1 MNWLRE
7 VRRRLRMLMHGRQ
20 FDADLEEEMQL
31 HLELR
36 QQEHLASGMTADSA
50 RAAARRRFGN
60 VTALRE
66 KSHMAW
72 GWEWFEH
79 LARDIRHSLRMLG
92 KSRGFTI
99 VVVLTLALGIGA
111 NTAIFSVVYSALLR
125 PLPYREPGKLFHL
138 GESRSQADNSTN
150 GAQASYPDYL
160 DWKHT
165 AKSIQ
170 SFAAYSGDAF
180 TLAANGEP
188 KNTFAAQVTP
198 SFFSTLG
205 VKPALGRDFLD
216 DEMQPD
222 GPHVTIL
229 TDGFWRTEFGAD
241 PNIIGRVIHLDGKPA
256 TIVGVLPRGF
266 EFATANSA
274 PLWVPIHQTGDLITR
289 RSLHWLT
296 VVGRLAPGVSPDQA
310 HAEMQSI
317 SAQLSREYP
326 KENGSISFV
335 MESLMEQIVGKV
347 RPILLILLGAVGF
360 VLLITCANV
369 ANLLM
374 TRSIGRRKEF
384 AVRSALGAS
393 RASLLSQLL
402 TESLLLSFV
411 GAAIGLVGAHWG
423 VNLLVAAIPESQLQA
438 MPYLRN
444 AGINL
449 AVLLFLSGVT
459 VLTGVL
465 FGLAPGLDASRTSLN
480 DVLKYASRGGTSAG
494 HARLRNTLVIAEIS
508 ISLVLLVGAG
518 LLLKSLHALLGQDP
532 GFNLHNVLTFSV
544 NLPDYS
550 YPVEKTPPYY
560 SAAAVRFDHE
570 FTGRLRSVPGILD
583 VGQASG
589 IPATGGSGT
598 IRFVV
603 EGRPTAIG
611 QEDECQIIAVSTGYF
626 SSLKIPLSD
635 GRFFSASDAHDAP
648 SVVVVSRAF
657 VKAYF
662 PGENPVGKR
671 VRFTFSAQNPFLQ
684 IVGVAGDTA
693 SIDLA
698 ASPPAI
704 IYTPN
709 DQGPSTFLSYM
720 VRTAGEPVAFVGAA
734 RAALQRMDSQLSLI
748 QPQSLEEVA
757 NQSPS
762 VFLRRYPSYIIG
774 CFAALALILA
784 VVGLY
789 GLISHRV
796 LQRTREIGIRVA
808 LGAQRR
814 DIMRMVLRQGIRAT
828 LAGVGIGVVAGLA
841 LTRLL
846 SSLLYGVT
854 PGDWLTF
861 LSVALLLLAVAIAAC
876 SIPARRAMRVE
887 PIVALRYE

>member
-1 MNWLRE
+1 MGTLTQNLRYA
-7 VRRRLRMLMHGRQ
+7 M
-20 FDADLEEEMQL
+20 
-31 HLELR
+31 
-36 QQEHLASGMTADSA
+36 
-50 RAAARRRFGN
+50 RALWN
-60 VTALRE
+60 
-66 KSHMAW
+66 SP
-72 GWEWFEH
+72 
-79 LARDIRHSLRMLG
+79 
-92 KSRGFTI
+92 GFTL

-111 NTAIFSVVYSALLR
+111 NTAIFSVVYSALLH
-125 PLPYREPGKLFHL
+125 PLPYRDPGKLFHL
-138 GESRSQADNSTN
+138 GESRSQSDNSAN

-160 DWKHT
+160 DWKRT

-170 SFAAYSGDAF
+170 SFASYSGDAF
-180 TLAANGEP
+180 TLSANGEP
-188 KNTFAAQVTP
+188 KNIFAAQVTP

-216 DEMQPD
+216 GEMRED
-222 GPHVTIL
+222 GPPVTIL

-241 PNIIGRVIHLDGKPA
+241 PQVIGRIIHLDGKPA
-256 TIVGVLPRGF
+256 TIVGVLPRDF
-266 EFATANSA
+266 EFAPGRSA
-274 PLWVPIHQTGDLITR
+274 PLWVPIHQSGDAITR
-289 RSLHWLT
+289 RSLRWLS
-296 VVGRLAPGVSPDQA
+296 VFGRLAPGVSPDQA
-310 HAEMQSI
+310 RAEMQSI
-317 SAQLSREYP
+317 NAQLARAYP
-326 KENGSISFV
+326 KENGSTLFV
-335 MESLMEQIVGKV
+335 MESLTEQIVGKV

-369 ANLLM
+369 ANLVM

-393 RASLLSQLL
+393 RASLFSQLL
-402 TESLLLSFV
+402 TESLLLSFI
-411 GAAIGLVGAHWG
+411 GAAVGLLGAQWG
-423 VNLLVAAIPESQLQA
+423 VNLLVAAIPESQLQS
-438 MPYLRN
+438 MPYLRDT
-444 AGINL
+444 GMNL
-449 AVLLFLSGVT
+449 PVLLFLGGVA
-459 VLTGVL
+459 VLTGIL

-480 DVLKYASRGGTSAG
+480 DVLKNESRGGTRAG

-544 NLPDYS
+544 NLPDS
-550 YPVEKTPPYY
+550 TYPSDKTPPYY

-570 FTGRLRSVPGILD
+570 FTQRLRSLPGILE
-583 VGQASG
+583 VGQTSG
-589 IPATGGSGT
+589 IPASGGSGT

-603 EGRPTAIG
+603 EGRPTATG
-611 QEDECQIIAVSTGYF
+611 QEDECQIITVSTGYF
-626 SSLKIPLSD
+626 SSLKIPLAD
-635 GRFFSASDAHDAP
+635 GRFFTPNDSRDAP
-648 SVVVVSRAF
+648 GTVVVSRAF
-657 VKAYF
+657 TKAYF

-671 VRFTFSAQNPFLQ
+671 IRFTYSAQNPFLQ
-684 IVGVAGDTA
+684 IVGVAADTA

-698 ASPPAI
+698 APPPPI

-709 DQGPSTFLSYM
+709 DQGPSTYLSYM
-720 VRTAGEPVAFVGAA
+720 MRTGGEPGAFVGAV
-734 RAALQRMDSQLSLI
+734 RAALQEMDPQLPLI
-748 QPQSLEEVA
+748 QPQSLEQIA

-762 VFLRRYPSYIIG
+762 VFLRRYPSYLIG
-774 CFAALALILA
+774 SLAALALVLA

-789 GLISHRV
+789 GLISHMV

-828 LAGVGIGVVAGLA
+828 LAGVAVGVVAGLA

-846 SSLLYGVT
+846 RSLLFGVT

-861 LSVALLLLAVAIAAC
+861 LSVALLLLVVALAAC
-876 SIPARRAMRVE
+876 SIPARRATRVD

>member
-1 MNWLRE
+1 MGTLAQNLRYAI
-7 VRRRLRMLMHGRQ
+7 RTLRNNPG
-20 FDADLEEEMQL
+20 F
-31 HLELR
+31 
-36 QQEHLASGMTADSA
+36 
-50 RAAARRRFGN
+50 
-60 VTALRE
+60 AL
-66 KSHMAW
+66 
-72 GWEWFEH
+72 
-79 LARDIRHSLRMLG
+79 
-92 KSRGFTI
+92 

-138 GESRSQADNSTN
+138 GESRSQLDNSAG

-165 AKSIQ
+165 ARSIQ
-170 SFAAYSGDAF
+170 SLAGYSGDAF
-180 TLAANGEP
+180 TLAASGEP

-198 SFFSTLG
+198 NFFSTLG
-205 VKPALGRDFLD
+205 VKPALGRDFVE

-241 PNIIGRVIHLDGKPA
+241 PNIVGRVIHLDGKPA
-256 TIVGVLPRGF
+256 TIISVLPRDF
-266 EFATANSA
+266 EFAPANSA
-274 PLWVPIHQTGDLITR
+274 PVWVPIHQSGDPITR
-289 RSLHWLT
+289 RSLRWLT
-296 VVGRLAPGVSPDQA
+296 VVGRVAPGFSARQVRT
-310 HAEMQSI
+310 EMESI
-317 SAQLSREYP
+317 NAQLAQEYP
-326 KENGSISFV
+326 RQNSSTYFV
-335 MESLMEQIVGKV
+335 MESLTEQIVGKV
-347 RPILLILLGAVGF
+347 RPILLVLLGAVGF

-393 RASLLSQLL
+393 RTALLSQLL
-402 TESLLLSFV
+402 TESLFLSFL
-411 GAAIGLVGAHWG
+411 GALVGLVCAQWG
-423 VNLLVAAIPESQLQA
+423 VNLLIAAIPESQLQA

-449 AVLLFLSGVT
+449 PVLLFLCGVT
-459 VLTGVL
+459 VITGLL
-465 FGLAPGLDASRTSLN
+465 FGFAPGLDASRMSLN
-480 DVLKYASRGGTSAG
+480 DVLKDESRGGTSAG

-518 LLLKSLHALLGQDP
+518 LLLKSLNALLGQDP

-544 NLPDYS
+544 NLPDS
-550 YPVEKTPPYY
+550 AYPSDKNFPYY

-570 FTGRLRSVPGILD
+570 FTRRLRTLPGVVE

-589 IPATGGSGT
+589 IPANGGSGS
-598 IRFVV
+598 IRFIV
-603 EGRPTAIG
+603 EGRPTAVG
-611 QEDECQIIAVSTGYF
+611 QEDECQILGVSTGYF

-635 GRFFSASDAHDAP
+635 GRFFSDTDAQGSPD
-648 SVVVVSRAF
+648 VVVVSRAF
-657 VKAYF
+657 AKTYF
-662 PGENPVGKR
+662 PGENPLGKR
-671 VRFTFSAQNPFLQ
+671 IRFTFSAQNPFLQ

-693 SIDLA
+693 SVDLA
-698 ASPPAI
+698 APPRPI
-704 IYTPN
+704 IYTSN
-709 DQGPSTFLSYM
+709 DQDPNTFLSYM
-720 VRTAGEPVAFVGAA
+720 VRTVGEPAALVGAA
-734 RAALQRMDSQLSLI
+734 RSALQEMDPQLPMI
-748 QPQSLEEVA
+748 QPQSLEEIA

-762 VFLRRYPSYIIG
+762 VFLRRYPSYLIG
-774 CFAALALILA
+774 SLATLALILA

-789 GLISHRV
+789 GLISQMV

-814 DIMRMVLRQGIRAT
+814 DLLRMVLRQGIRAT
-828 LAGVGIGVVAGLA
+828 LAGVVIGVVAGLA

-846 SSLLYGVT
+846 RSLLFGVT
-854 PGDWLTF
+854 PGDWVTF
-861 LSVALLLLAVAIAAC
+861 LSVALLLLAVALAAC
-876 SIPARRAMRVE
+876 AIPARRAMRVD